1 MGGKLGHHSSTEP
14 AGDKNKTN
22 TEDSA
27 SSLTKYP
34 CRDKHPIKCQQAASF
49 SAEFKCQAR
58 EREREGHFW
67 KTARSC
73 RRPQSRRRHS
83 SAPGP
88 LLLLQTSYG
97 RLVEGCDGVKR
108 SYCFMLLL
116 IASRDTRE
124 IKRSAD
130 SEC

>member
-58 EREREGHFW
+58 EREREKDTSGRQP
-67 KTARSC
+67 ARVGGLRAGDDTRVRRDPCCCC
-73 RRPQSRRRHS
+73 RRPM
-83 SAPGP
+83 G
-88 LLLLQTSYG
+88 G
-97 RLVEGCDGVKR
+97 
-108 SYCFMLLL
+108 
-116 IASRDTRE
+116 
-124 IKRSAD
+124 
-130 SEC
+130 